1 MQRRIVKGNLK
12 QTPLRVFFLQE
23 SRVAQPFQKGKAM
36 TWLHTAEQVAIVPCL
51 ASADLFIKVV
61 ICFQDSSFLRLSS
74 VI

>member
-1 MQRRIVKGNLK
+1 MQRRRIVKGNLM

-23 SRVAQPFQKGKAM
+23 SRISQPFEKAKAM

-61 ICFQDSSFLRLSS
+61 ICFQDSSFLRLS
-74 VI
+74 